1 MFYDFVAGFPPFGYA
16 YNFDNYLFNKARHLN
31 TQGIEQREDYFL
43 VHEFKKRIE
52 GKIHFLVK
60 ENKAYSPYRSLFG
73 SIEMN
78 SHMGINL
85 LSKFIAFIQED
96 LAGKGVDEIFIT
108 HQAAGYHPV
117 RAHKVHE
124 ALIRSGFRVTKEAI
138 NHHISI
144 GKDGLEEKMHPMER
158 RRLAK
163 CNALQL
169 EFMQPPIED
178 FDRIYDYIEA
188 CRAEKGL
195 TPSVSREKMRE
206 YLKLFPQDYFLFTVE
221 KNGEIFAAT
230 IAIKVSRKIMYN
242 FLPASL
248 ERYSTLSP
256 MVLLVERLYEFCR
269 ERYYEILDLGI
280 STLPEGEHQDSLIAF
295 KERMGGEKS
304 KKLSYAWKKDE
315 TMNHS

>member
-52 GKIHFLVK
+52 AKIHFLVDGG
-60 ENKAYSPYRSLFG
+60 KAYSPYRSLFG
-73 SIEMN
+73 SFEMN
-78 SHMGINL
+78 PHMGINL
-85 LSKFIAFIQED
+85 LSKFTAFIQED
-96 LAGKGVDEIFIT
+96 LVGKGVNEIFIT

-138 NHHISI
+138 NHHITI
-144 GKDGLEEKMHPMER
+144 GENSLEQKMHTMER

-163 CNALQL
+163 CHSLQL
-169 EFMQPPIED
+169 EFLQPSFEH
-178 FDRIYDYIEA
+178 FDRVYDYIET
-188 CRAEKGL
+188 CRAQKGL
-195 TPSVSREKMRE
+195 SPSVSREKMRE
-206 YLKLFPQDYFLFTVE
+206 YLRLFPQDYFMFTVE
-221 KNGEIFAAT
+221 KAGEIFAAT

-256 MVLLVERLYEFCR
+256 MVMLVDRLYEFCR
-269 ERYYEILDLGI
+269 ERNYEILDLGI

-295 KERMGGEKS
+295 KEHIGGEKS
-304 KKLSYAWKKDE
+304 KKMSYAWKKE
-315 TMNHS
+315 

>member
-52 GKIHFLVK
+52 GKIHFLVDG
-60 ENKAYSPYRSLFG
+60 NKAYSPYRSLFG
-73 SIEMN
+73 SFEMN

-85 LSKFIAFIQED
+85 LSRFIAFIQED
-96 LAGKGVDEIFIT
+96 LTGKGVDEIFIT

-138 NHHISI
+138 NHHIPVSE
-144 GKDGLEEKMHPMER
+144 GGLEQKMHPMER

-163 CNALQL
+163 CRSLDL
-169 EFMQPPIED
+169 EFGQVSSDD
-178 FDRIYDYIEA
+178 FDRVYDYIEA

-195 TPSVSREKMRE
+195 SPSVPREKMRE
-206 YLKLFPQDYFLFTVE
+206 YMESFPQDYFIFTVE
-221 KNGEIFAAT
+221 KAGEIFAAT

-248 ERYSTLSP
+248 ERYGTLSP
-256 MVLLVERLYEFCR
+256 MVMLVERLYEFCR
-269 ERYYEILDLGI
+269 ERQYEILDLGI

-304 KKLSYAWKKDE
+304 MKMSYSWKRD
-315 TMNHS
+315 M